1 MGLDIILYDDKG
13 ARAGFI
19 EIPSS
24 LHEAIF
30 MGMPPL
36 WSSYPY
42 LSKIKDYYKTN
53 IRFHQP
59 DLHHFVEDLKQI
71 RLFMDSTYHA
81 ALDCLIDA
89 LSQSH
94 IQAIYVAGD

>member
-13 ARAGFI
+13 AKAGFI

-30 MGMPPL
+30 MGTPH

-42 LSKIKDYYKTN
+42 LRKIKDYYKTN

-59 DLHHFVEDLKQI
+59 DLHHFVGDLKQI
-71 RLFMDSTYHA
+71 RLFIDYRHHA

-94 IQAIYVAGD
+94 IQAIHVAGD